1 MKKAKFY
8 IGQNNETK
16 ELENDK
22 IEKSLVK
29 HFEGFT
35 ALEVIGYWQGSK
47 EKTLL
52 VETITEK
59 SDSELAKITKELC
72 ELLDQDTIILEIVET
87 NTAFISK

>member
-16 ELENDK
+16 QLEKTK
-22 IEKSLVK
+22 IENALVK

-35 ALEVIGYWQGSK
+35 ALEVIGYWKGAK
-47 EKTLL
+47 EQTLL

-72 ELLDQDTIILEIVET
+72 GLLEQDAIILEIVET